1 LLNNVRCCA
10 FFGFILR
17 SFELFP
23 VVWFVFFKISVG
35 LAAVVWMSDF
45 ALVK

>member
-1 LLNNVRCCA
+1 MRI
-10 FFGFILR
+10 FGFILR

-23 VVWFVFFKISVG
+23 MVWFVFFKIFVG

-45 ALVK
+45 VLVK